1 MSSPLWLDGLRL
13 DRPFRRSIRLLNN
26 CVTFA
31 LPISDTAKLTRLVAC
46 LGKSISSTRR
56 APSSLSVE
64 DELDIFGDVLH
75 PHVQLCHRDVDGTG
89 NGTVLFQFPVLA
101 DID

>member
-1 MSSPLWLDGLRL
+1 ML
-13 DRPFRRSIRLLNN
+13 DRPFRRSIHFLNHFL
-26 CVTFA
+26 TFTF
-31 LPISDTAKLTRLVAC
+31 PISDTAKLTGLVAC
-46 LGKSISSTRR
+46 LDEFISSTRR

-75 PHVQLCHRDVDGTG
+75 PHVQLSHGDVDSAR
-89 NGTVLFQFPVLA
+89 NGTVPFQFPVLA